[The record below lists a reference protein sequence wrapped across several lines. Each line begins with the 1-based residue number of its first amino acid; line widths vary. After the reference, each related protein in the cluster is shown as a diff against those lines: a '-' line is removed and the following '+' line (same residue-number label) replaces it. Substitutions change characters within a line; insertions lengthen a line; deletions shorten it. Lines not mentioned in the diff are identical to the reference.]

1 MMEMKCAPAGR
12 AILAGPEISLTS
24 CPATSA
30 ASAIAY
36 PILPDERLLMKRTG
50 SIASRVGPAVTTNL
64 TRSDYPG
71 GREGIPPEKR
81 CRPLSTGGRRLRNR
95 TPAFLLRGL

>member
-1 MMEMKCAPAGR
+1 MEMNCAPSGGAT
-12 AILAGPEISLTS
+12 LAGPEISFTL
-24 CPATSA
+24 CPAARA

-36 PILPDERLLMKRTG
+36 PIFPEERLLIKRTG

-71 GREGIPPEKR
+71 GPGGIPRGKQY
-81 CRPLSTGGRRLRNR
+81 RPLSTNDPRLHIHTR
-95 TPAFLLRGL
+95 AFRLPVR

>member
-1 MMEMKCAPAGR
+1 MAMNSAPPGGVSAT
-12 AILAGPEISLTS
+12 GPEMSVTS
-24 CPATSA
+24 CFFAIA

-36 PILPDERLLMKRTG
+36 PIFPDDRLLMKRTG

-71 GREGIPPEKR
+71 GREGTRREKR
-81 CRPLSTGGRRLRNR
+81 CRPLATGGRRLRNR
-95 TPAFLLRGL
+95 TPAFLLPGL

>member
-1 MMEMKCAPAGR
+1 MEINCAPTGR
-12 AILAGPEISLTS
+12 TILTGPEINLTW
-24 CPATSA
+24 CPAASA

-36 PILPDERLLMKRTG
+36 PIFPEERLLRKRTG

-71 GREGIPPEKR
+71 GREGTPREKR
-81 CRPLSTGGRRLRNR
+81 SRRPSTNDRRLRNR
-95 TPAFLLRGL
+95 TPAFLLPAQ